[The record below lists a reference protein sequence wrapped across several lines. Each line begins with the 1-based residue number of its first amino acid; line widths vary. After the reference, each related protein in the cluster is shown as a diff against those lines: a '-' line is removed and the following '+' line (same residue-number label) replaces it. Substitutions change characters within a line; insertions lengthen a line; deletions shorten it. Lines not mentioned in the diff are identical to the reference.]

1 MIRLRY
7 RLTVGMSST
16 DAEDKDLCNQD
27 TEALIDTLGEGG
39 SIKFTIPATTSDRLV
54 QHPAVASAKFV
65 YLRTSSK
72 DPTQPPA
79 EMTVKRN
86 STAGEA
92 WPITPVDGKVGHF
105 LLSTSGLTALY
116 VSNPGAVDMEIIAA
130 VAGD

>member
-7 RLTVGMSST
+7 SLKVGVSST

-27 TEALIDTLGEGG
+27 TELLIDTLGEGG
-39 SIKFTIPATTSDRLV
+39 SLKFKIPATTSDVLV

-65 YLRTSSK
+65 YLKATAK
-72 DPTQPPA
+72 DPTQTA
-79 EMTVKRN
+79 VEMTVKRN
-86 STAGEA
+86 STGGEA
-92 WPITPVDGKVGHF
+92 WPLTPIDGKAAHL

-116 VSNPGAVDMEIIAA
+116 VSNPGAVDMEIIVA